1 MYTNYFTLYFKF
13 TIIKISSRNPHIF
26 AIFPFNAE
34 QQGKTALPIKFSISA
49 SQLQRLERS
58 RATTAETKNMFWP
71 YFILLPTSPFLV
83 HTYTCICICWHFIM
97 KNSPWRRHYILE
109 GGSKFLIFVLPTHV
123 IKIIIIFGFGRVFI
137 IYDNCLGSLTFSI
150 NSKRRSFNSCHR

>member
-71 YFILLPTSPFLV
+71 YFILLPTSPFG
-83 HTYTCICICWHFIM
+83 TYIHM
-97 KNSPWRRHYILE
+97 YLY
-109 GGSKFLIFVLPTHV
+109 L
-123 IKIIIIFGFGRVFI
+123 
-137 IYDNCLGSLTFSI
+137 LTFHYEELTLKTTLHFRWWLEI
-150 NSKRRSFNSCHR
+150 LDFCFAYARNKNNNNIWIRARVHNLR